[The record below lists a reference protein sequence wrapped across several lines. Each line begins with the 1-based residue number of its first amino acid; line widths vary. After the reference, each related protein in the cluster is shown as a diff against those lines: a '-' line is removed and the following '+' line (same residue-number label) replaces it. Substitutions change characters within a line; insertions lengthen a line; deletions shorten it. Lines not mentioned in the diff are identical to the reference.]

1 MRVKLL
7 QDWKPDDSK
16 TSYEKGMVLDLDK
29 DEALT
34 LIGEDIADRYRE
46 PVEPN
51 KPTKGAD
58 DPEAWKKMV
67 AEAVAD
73 AVKAATIEAR
83 KANKLDGKD
92 GPRVEIGKE
101 LVTDDPKLGYKSAG
115 EFYLDVFRIGRDR
128 DYDRVPKLKTVSG
141 MSEGLDSEGG
151 FLVPTEFKN
160 QLFEKMHAAATIAPR
175 CFQLPMG
182 GNTVEIP
189 YINETSRAL
198 GSRGGAIRVYR
209 MEEAKQYTSSK
220 TKFGKLALRLKK
232 LGGLAFLT
240 DELAEDSIIS
250 VEAILTR
257 LIGDEMAW
265 VVDDEILF
273 GSGASQMLGVYNAPC
288 HVAVAKET
296 GQAADTI
303 LRENIEAMWTQ
314 LWAPSRG
321 SAVWLINQECLPA
334 LNSMTLDVG
343 TGGVPMYSPP
353 GGLTQL
359 PYGTIKGR
367 PVLEVEQCKTL
378 GDAGDIM
385 LCDFS
390 QYVYATKG
398 GIKAAQSVHLRFDYD
413 ETALK
418 FTLRNDGAPWWST
431 YLTPASGSTKYLSP
445 FISLAERA

>member
-1 MRVKLL
+1 
-7 QDWKPDDSK
+7 
-16 TSYEKGMVLDLDK
+16 
-29 DEALT
+29 
-34 LIGEDIADRYRE
+34 
-46 PVEPN
+46 
-51 KPTKGAD
+51 
-58 DPEAWKKMV
+58 
-67 AEAVAD
+67 
-73 AVKAATIEAR
+73 
-83 KANKLDGKD
+83 
-92 GPRVEIGKE
+92 
-101 LVTDDPKLGYKSAG
+101 
-115 EFYLDVFRIGRDR
+115 
-128 DYDRVPKLKTVSG
+128 
-141 MSEGLDSEGG
+141 
-151 FLVPTEFKN
+151 
-160 QLFEKMHAAATIAPR
+160 
-175 CFQLPMG
+175 
-182 GNTVEIP
+182 
-189 YINETSRAL
+189 
-198 GSRGGAIRVYR
+198 
-209 MEEAKQYTSSK
+209 
-220 TKFGKLALRLKK
+220 
-232 LGGLAFLT
+232 
-240 DELAEDSIIS
+240 
-250 VEAILTR
+250 
-257 LIGDEMAW
+257 MAW